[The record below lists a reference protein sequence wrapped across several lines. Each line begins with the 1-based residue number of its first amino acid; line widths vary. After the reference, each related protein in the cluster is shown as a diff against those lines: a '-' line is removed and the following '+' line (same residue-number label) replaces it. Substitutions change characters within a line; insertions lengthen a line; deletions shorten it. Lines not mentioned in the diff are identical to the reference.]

1 MRPVVPL
8 VLALIFFTLGCAGPR
23 TSVTNHGLEA
33 HTHTCL
39 SDSSLE
45 MDHAVSSSCRPEPRL
60 LEKVG
65 IALGGFAA
73 TMRNP
78 IQ

>member
-1 MRPVVPL
+1 MRVLAPL
-8 VLALIFFTLGCAGPR
+8 VLVLIFFTLGCAGPS
-23 TSVTNHGLEA
+23 TSTPNHGLEA
-33 HTHTCL
+33 HNYTCL

-45 MDHAVSSSCRPEPRL
+45 MDSAVSSSCRPAPRL

>member
-1 MRPVVPL
+1 MRSLTPFML
-8 VLALIFFTLGCAGPR
+8 VLAVSMLGCAGPS
-23 TSVTNHGLEA
+23 TSTPNHGLEA
-33 HTHTCL
+33 HNHTCL

-45 MDHAVSSSCRPEPRL
+45 TDHAVSSSCRPEPRL

-73 TMRNP
+73 GMRNP